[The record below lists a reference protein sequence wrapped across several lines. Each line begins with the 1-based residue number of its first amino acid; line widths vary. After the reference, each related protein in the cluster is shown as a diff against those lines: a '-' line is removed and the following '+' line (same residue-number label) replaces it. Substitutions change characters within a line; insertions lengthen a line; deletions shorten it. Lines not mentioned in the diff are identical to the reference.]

1 MNFNLEDEIKRFE
14 SVNSIDSYEKDTA
27 MAALMIEK
35 NKAFINSRIS
45 TSPIQY
51 KYIDAEKLILKSYP
65 HADRNMIK
73 KALFKINVYTCKT
86 IFFYCLTLLVFV
98 DIGILSGIFYLA
110 DKPIDQFFFSFIY
123 LIVSTMLF
131 LFTMVKILDN
141 L

>member
-1 MNFNLEDEIKRFE
+1 MNFNLEEEIKRFE
-14 SVNSIDSYEKDTA
+14 SVNCVDSYEKDTA

-35 NKAFINSRIS
+35 NKAFINSKIS

-51 KYIDAEKLILKSYP
+51 KYINAEKLILKSYP
-65 HADRNMIK
+65 HADRNVIK

-86 IFFYCLTLLVFV
+86 IYFFFLTLLVFV

-110 DKPIDQFFFSFIY
+110 ERPVDEFFFSFIY
-123 LIVSTMLF
+123 LTASTLIF
-131 LFTMVKILDN
+131 LFTMGKFWDN